1 MQSVTRSRVE
11 AGEPMSVTIQ
21 TTAPVSNGGMPPGG
35 PPPGMRQAMDAL
47 ADKLG
52 MGADELGGRLKNGES
67 LAQIAGSK
75 GVSRDDAIAALS
87 SAMKANAP
95 QGVSLSD
102 DRANAIATRIFD
114 GKAPD
119 PPPSQGLPATGGMSR
134 LAGAFGEGQ
143 QGQDILSRL
152 MSGEDVSSVA
162 KSAGL
167 TSSDLVSLM
176 ASRLRVD
183 DRA

>member
-1 MQSVTRSRVE
+1 
-11 AGEPMSVTIQ
+11 MSVTIQ
-21 TTAPVSNGGMPPGG
+21 TTAPVSNGGIPPGG
-35 PPPGMRQAMDAL
+35 PPPGMRKAMDAV
-47 ADKLG
+47 ADTLG
-52 MGADELGGRLKNGES
+52 MSADELGGRLKNGES
-67 LAQIAGSK
+67 LAEIAGSK
-75 GVSRDDAIAALS
+75 GVSRDDAIATLS

-102 DRANAIATRIFD
+102 ERVNAIATRIFD
-114 GKAPD
+114 GQAPA
-119 PPPSQGLPATGGMSR
+119 PPSSSDGLPATGGMAR

-162 KSAGL
+162 QSAGL